1 MLPSNNGRTKW
12 AAKIVD
18 VTADRRTM
26 IFIDQSRPSV
36 LFKQVYPVRSITLSP
51 WWHNLY
57 HHGNTYKESTWIRT
71 IVLNNVH
78 HLCYVVRIQM
88 RVPSTFQHF
97 YHHGNQRKNA
107 DSIIAQQL
115 FLYFF
120 DAVIIH
126 NNDCSG
132 RGGLGT
138 CLGDTF
144 LEPYVYNPSKITFF
158 VDLLKNRVCTLS
170 LSWLK
175 KYVKNI
181 FLIMIRFNS
190 QTVYWLKYVFL

>member
-1 MLPSNNGRTKW
+1 MSLTSVAFPKKETLPSNNGRTKW

-71 IVLNNVH
+71 IVQNNVH
-78 HLCYVVRIQM
+78 HLWYVSKWEYPVH
-88 RVPSTFQHF
+88 SNT
-97 YHHGNQRKNA
+97 YHHGNQRKNPS
-107 DSIIAQQL
+107 SIIAQQL

-120 DAVIIH
+120 AAVTIH

-132 RGGLGT
+132 GGGLGT

-144 LEPYVYNPSKITFF
+144 LEPF
-158 VDLLKNRVCTLS
+158 V
-170 LSWLK
+170 
-175 KYVKNI
+175 
-181 FLIMIRFNS
+181 
-190 QTVYWLKYVFL
+190 